1 MLKKRRDKMVKCS
14 YCGAEVDEEAQFCS
28 KCGANMT
35 EEKPVTPR
43 PPPRRR
49 QSDRREACFG
59 PPGSGTGL
67 WGAISGGI
75 FLIGLV
81 VLWYYDL
88 WWPGIL
94 ILIALMAISG
104 GIVAYTRHS

>member
-1 MLKKRRDKMVKCS
+1 MAKCP
-14 YCGAEVDEEAQFCS
+14 YCDAEVAEDAKFCS
-28 KCGANMT
+28 KCGANLT
-35 EEKPVTPR
+35 EERPVVPS

-49 QSDRREACFG
+49 QRDRREACFG

-67 WGAISGGI
+67 WGAISGGV

-94 ILIALMAISG
+94 ILIALMAIIG
-104 GIVAYTRHS
+104 GIIAYYRR

>member
-1 MLKKRRDKMVKCS
+1 MPYCQKCGEELAEGATFCS
-14 YCGAEVDEEAQFCS
+14 SCGAQVGEAKPITRREE
-28 KCGANMT
+28 G
-35 EEKPVTPR
+35 
-43 PPPRRR
+43 
-49 QSDRREACFG
+49 REACFG

-67 WGAISGGI
+67 WGAVSGGI

-94 ILIALMAISG
+94 ILIALMAIIG
-104 GIVAYTRHS
+104 GIVAYTRRS